1 MKRCCLLGEGGA
13 TGAER
18 ALMHAEAQVHLIVV
32 SFQSSLLST
41 AIVVDKSSSVK
52 KKKLIGGSHS

>member
-1 MKRCCLLGEGGA
+1 
-13 TGAER
+13 
-18 ALMHAEAQVHLIVV
+18 MHAEAQVHLIVV

-52 KKKLIGGSHS
+52 KKKANWRESQLVKTPSVR

>member
-1 MKRCCLLGEGGA
+1 
-13 TGAER
+13 
-18 ALMHAEAQVHLIVV
+18 MHAEAQVHLIVV

-52 KKKLIGGSHS
+52 KNANWRESQLVKTPSVR